1 MWVRDTF
8 DSTTEPNG
16 VSDTPQSIKRQ
27 RKSSFQSAAST
38 MWMGC
43 PAPTVIGSRKKTR
56 FRSAELSIYQIF
68 STPYGFMRLSSIW
81 QAGSIITERFSKR
94 LSKRLSHAS
103 SKSLIK
109 KPYSRFVPSPGSRFP
124 LTANIFP
131 VVPATKPSTCLV
143 YCSTCRLFNM
153 LSNLEGSVGS
163 LKSLCHSSSGSKGCF
178 DNDRAAFSAF
188 LLVCH
193 CCILACSRASARE

>member
-1 MWVRDTF
+1 
-8 DSTTEPNG
+8 
-16 VSDTPQSIKRQ
+16 
-27 RKSSFQSAAST
+27 
-38 MWMGC
+38 MWMGF
-43 PAPTVIGSRKKTR
+43 PAPTVIGSHKKPCI
-56 FRSAELSIYQIF
+56 RSVELSIYQIF

-81 QAGSIITERFSKR
+81 QAGSIIERFSKR
-94 LSKRLSHAS
+94 PSHAS

-153 LSNLEGSVGS
+153 LSNLEGSLGS